1 MTYARKPYMDARR
14 AARLAS
20 GYRQY
25 SVWFTPQAWADLLSA
40 KNGRSVEATIAD
52 ALQRE
57 RIFLQRESLLE
68 QQRQHDEQATQ

>member
-25 SVWFTPQAWADLLSA
+25 SVWFTPQAWADLLA
-40 KNGRSVEATIAD
+40 AEGARSVEATIAD
-52 ALQRE
+52 ALRQEAIRAE
-57 RIFLQRESLLE
+57 LHAQLVIL
-68 QQRQHDEQATQ
+68 RQHDEQATQ